1 MNKVG
6 LVSLIAVFSA
16 LTVFFLREAPSLRA
30 QAQPYQPLEGTLFK
44 GKIEAL
50 EKADVPLPSVPKTAP
65 ALAVFVRDPR
75 QVGLAANETEFVG
88 KIVPEADARATL
100 APLVKRPVRG
110 RARKQEAAVPA
121 SDSKPVS
128 PPMQEGA
135 SERLMTFGNLDAAL
149 NASDA
154 SFPLNSR
161 FQKGGLTFQ
170 LTQIGK
176 WNGFYLLKYS
186 LTNEEEREFFISSV
200 ELATRGTE
208 VPAESFVPFS
218 CLPRSSIMGIVKF
231 AIEGRANKP
240 LSIAL
245 EESGGNYR
253 KLEIKNVDYKF

>member
-30 QAQPYQPLEGTLFK
+30 QTQPYQPLEGTLFK

-50 EKADVPLPSVPKTAP
+50 EKADVPLPSVPKSAP
-65 ALAVFVRDPR
+65 VLPVFVRDPR
-75 QVGLAANETEFVG
+75 QVGLTADATEFVG
-88 KIVPEADARATL
+88 KIVSETDARAALT
-100 APLVKRPVRG
+100 PVVKRPARG
-110 RARKQEAAVPA
+110 RTRKHETTVTAP
-121 SDSKPVS
+121 DSKPATPMPES
-128 PPMQEGA
+128 P

-154 SFPLNSR
+154 SFPLNNR
-161 FQKGGLTFQ
+161 FQKGGMTFQ

-200 ELATRGTE
+200 ELATGGAG
-208 VPAESFVPFS
+208 VPSESFVPFS
-218 CLPRSSIMGIVKF
+218 CLPHSSIMGIIKF
-231 AIEGRANKP
+231 AIDGRANKP